1 MPCEELWPQ
10 GDEAQQSH
18 GEASGSWGGHAE
30 APARSTWVFLLHN
43 ETHEARQVLAK
54 HGIRQD
60 IDYYLTVV
68 GQQADPSSPA
78 KSYKLHI

>member
-1 MPCEELWPQ
+1 MKRNNHMERLLAAGEDMP
-10 GDEAQQSH
+10 
-18 GEASGSWGGHAE
+18 E

-43 ETHEARQVLAK
+43 ETREARQVLAK

>member
-1 MPCEELWPQ
+1 MKRNNHMERLLAAGEDMP
-10 GDEAQQSH
+10 
-18 GEASGSWGGHAE
+18 E